1 MRMFKTI
8 AIAASLAVSVGM
20 MPVAA
25 HAEKT
30 IKLAHLN
37 KNDPFDNG
45 TGAMA
50 VVFKSLVESGTN
62 GAVKVDIFP
71 DGQLGKDNE
80 VIQQVKSSVVQS
92 SISSVGGIASVYP
105 MIGILDVPFA
115 YPNIATTYEVFD
127 GTFGQ
132 KLAAD
137 ITKKTGME
145 VLGFGD
151 SGGFFAFT
159 NSKRPIKSPDDMKG
173 LKIRTMGLESHKSVV
188 SSMGGQPVAIN
199 WAEVYTSLQTGVADG
214 QMNPIPI
221 VKFAKFDEVQKYLTL
236 TNHLFTPYVWIF
248 NKQFFDG
255 LSASEKDVVKAA
267 ARSAIVACRGINR
280 IIEASDR
287 GLPALAQKM
296 QVYTP
301 TAAEIAKFRELAQPA
316 VKAQIVKSYG
326 AEGEALMKEFLAAVD
341 KAAKN

>member
-1 MRMFKTI
+1 MRMFK
-8 AIAASLAVSVGM
+8 SLAVAAALALAVGA
-20 MPVAA
+20 MPATA
-25 HAEKT
+25 LAQKT

-62 GAVKVDIFP
+62 GAVKVEIFP

-80 VIQQVKSSVVQS
+80 VIQQVKSGVVQS

-105 MIGILDVPFA
+105 MIGVLDVPFA

-127 GTFGQ
+127 GPFGQ

-137 ITKKTGME
+137 ITKKTGLD

-159 NSKRPIKSPDDMKG
+159 NSKRTIKSPEDMKG
-173 LKIRTMGLESHKSVV
+173 LKIRTMGLDSSKAVV

-214 QMNPIPI
+214 QMNPVPI
-221 VKFAKFDEVQKYLTL
+221 IKFAKFDEVQKHLTL
-236 TNHLFTPYVWIF
+236 TNHLFTPYVWVM
-248 NKQFFDG
+248 NKAFMAG
-255 LSASEKDVVKAA
+255 LSAEEKAVVNAA
-267 ARSAIVACRGINR
+267 ARSAIVSGRGISR
-280 IIEASDR
+280 IIESSDR
-287 GLPALAQKM
+287 GLPALAAKM
-296 QVYTP
+296 AVYSP
-301 TAAEIAKFRELAQPA
+301 SPAELKAFRDAAQPA
-316 VKAQIVKSYG
+316 VKAYIEKSFG
-326 AEGEALMKEFLAAVD
+326 AEGKDMMNSFLAAIAEAN
-341 KAAKN
+341 K